1 MKVTKKEIESW
12 LRFNPQFMDRARMY
26 EATHFYVTRALGT
39 EYTPA
44 HVQMSILVHRR
55 LQEIIPLDK
64 RGIELEAEYRDKEMG
79 MASIVELATK
89 ALTPPGYVRRD
100 GQLFKIL

>member
-12 LRFNPQFMDRARMY
+12 LRFNPQFRDRARMY

-44 HVQMSILVHRR
+44 HVQMSIIVHRR
-55 LQEIIPLDK
+55 LQDILPNDAK
-64 RGIELEAEYRDKEMG
+64 GVALEKEWLANEG
-79 MASIVELATK
+79 MEDIVSLATK

-100 GQLFKIL
+100 GHLFKII